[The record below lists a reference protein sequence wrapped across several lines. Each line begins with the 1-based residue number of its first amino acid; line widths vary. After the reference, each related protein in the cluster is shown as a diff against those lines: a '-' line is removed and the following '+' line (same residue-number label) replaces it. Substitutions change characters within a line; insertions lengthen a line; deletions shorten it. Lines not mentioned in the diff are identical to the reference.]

1 MQPDQAANT
10 TKLPRAVL
18 RRSAA
23 IDARYAPK
31 PPETDIPPAADAAP
45 APAPATDPATVVEPP
60 ASAPTVDPREH
71 DPAYWKQRFTVTSGI
86 LAHKRDE
93 YETGMRNLNRQLTE
107 AQEKLRLSQAK
118 TPAPAVKVDLAKF
131 FTDEQIEK
139 YGAEQCET
147 MAAAATAAAHETAQG
162 LIEAA
167 VQPFKEDREQR
178 IEQEATRRKQEFD
191 DKLSEQVPNWRT
203 LDVDP
208 RWREWLSEDD
218 EHGVQRQSILD
229 IHIGNRNAV
238 QVGRMFRNWE
248 KTVAPPAIPAPP
260 APPLPKPTITP
271 NGSGAAAEA
280 APPVNANAVAKGA
293 PSGADVKDYF
303 KRSALGKVKAEERIE
318 FEARLALRHPPR

>member
-1 MQPDQAANT
+1 MQPDQESNT

-23 IDARYAPK
+23 INARYAPK
-31 PPETDIPPAADAAP
+31 PPESEIPPAADAAP
-45 APAPATDPATVVEPP
+45 APEPAADPAPVVEPP
-60 ASAPTVDPREH
+60 ATPPAVDPREN
-71 DPAYWKQRFTVTSGI
+71 DPTYWKQRFTVTSGI
-86 LAHKRDE
+86 LAHERNE
-93 YETGMRNLNRQLTE
+93 YTTAVGNLNRRLTE
-107 AQEKLRLSQAK
+107 AQEKLRLSQAQ
-118 TPAPAVKVDLAKF
+118 TPAPKVDIAKF

-147 MAAAATAAAHETAQG
+147 MAAAAMAAAHETAQG
-162 LIEAA
+162 LVDAA
-167 VQPFKEDREQR
+167 VKPLKEDREQR
-178 IEQEATRRKQEFD
+178 IEQEATRKRREFD

-229 IHIGNRNAV
+229 IHIGNGNAV
-238 QVGRMFRNWE
+238 QVGRMFKAWE
-248 KTVAPPAIPAPP
+248 KTVAPPATPVPP

-271 NGSGAAAEA
+271 NGSGASAGD
-280 APPVNANAVAKGA
+280 APPVNSNAAAKGA
-293 PSGADVKDYF
+293 PSGAEVKDYY